1 MRERQEAGRQ
11 KQGCGTDREEE
22 IWGCGAGRKKG
33 QRRRCGMRGREEEG
47 AEAEMRGRAGGSDE
61 DAGQEGETRMRGRV
75 GEAERRRKKQREGG
89 RSRGKIEEEATRAK
103 IVEAKWHWQWRID
116 KEAIAEVRK
125 RDTTINHNDEAIEHL
140 HMKGVT
146 GKSLRERNIVQERMR
161 RIIIVHIKQ
170 NTFHD
175 AFEPLTMWQPTKMCC
190 KEIKHEV
197 SVMTEARMND

>member
-75 GEAERRRKKQREGG
+75 GEAERRRKKQREDRRSSREKVEEAERRSKKKQ
-89 RSRGKIEEEATRAK
+89 RSRTSTMKNRRK
-103 IVEAKWHWQWRID
+103 QQD
-116 KEAIAEVRK
+116 EVRK
-125 RDTTINHNDEAIEHL
+125 RGDITINRNGEAL
-140 HMKGVT
+140 
-146 GKSLRERNIVQERMR
+146 
-161 RIIIVHIKQ
+161 
-170 NTFHD
+170 
-175 AFEPLTMWQPTKMCC
+175 
-190 KEIKHEV
+190 
-197 SVMTEARMND
+197 